1 MFPRRLLCGIFFAIA
16 VSTVSVSLADPQRA
30 ALQPITIVVPFPPGG
45 STDIVARVVAEHM
58 SSSLGTSV
66 IVENVS
72 GAGGSVG
79 LSRVARA
86 APDDRRTW
94 LVVSNW
100 TSHIGSPVLYPVQF
114 DIEKDFQ
121 PVARLTSV
129 PLMMIGS
136 PKMPAQDLKA
146 AISWLKGHADSATA
160 ATVGVGSA
168 SQLCTIDF
176 QNKTQTSFKLVPY
189 RGNAPAVQDVLGSQ
203 VDIMCGEA
211 SGMLPHVR
219 AGTVKAY
226 AVMAEKRWF
235 AAPDIPTS
243 EEAGAPGAGIT
254 FWHGLWAAKVT
265 SRETVLRLSQA
276 VTEAL
281 ADPVVTRRLTD
292 AGHEI
297 PASDQQ
303 SAAAL
308 DTLFHREAA
317 KWWPIIKAANIKAQ

>member
-1 MFPRRLLCGIFFAIA
+1 MSPRSLLRSILVAIV
-16 VSTVSVSLADPQRA
+16 VSNISVTSEDAKGA
-30 ALQPITIVVPFPPGG
+30 AINPVTIVVPFPPGG
-45 STDIVARVVAEHM
+45 STDILARVLAEHM
-58 SSSLGTSV
+58 NLSLGTSV
-66 IVENVS
+66 IVENIS
-72 GAGGSVG
+72 GAGGSLG
-79 LSRVARA
+79 LNRVARA
-86 APDDRRTW
+86 DPYDRRTW

-114 DIEKDFQ
+114 DIETDFQ

-146 AISWLKGHADSATA
+146 AIVWLKEHADTATA

-168 SQLCTIDF
+168 SQLCAIDF

-219 AGTVKAY
+219 GGTVKAY
-226 AVMAEKRWF
+226 AVMAQKRWF
-235 AAPDIPTS
+235 AAPEIPTS
-243 EEAGAPGAGIT
+243 EEAGAPGVGIT
-254 FWHGLWAAKVT
+254 FWHGMWAAKGT
-265 SRETVLRLSQA
+265 PRETVERLSHA
-276 VTEAL
+276 VAEAF
-281 ADPVVTRRLTD
+281 ADPIVIRRLTD

-297 PASDQQ
+297 PESEQQ

-308 DTLFHREAA
+308 DILFHKEAA
-317 KWWPIIKAANIKAQ
+317 KWWPIIKAANIQAQ

>member
-1 MFPRRLLCGIFFAIA
+1 MFSRSLLCGILAVIAISIA
-16 VSTVSVSLADPQRA
+16 SVVSADTQRA
-30 ALQPITIVVPFPPGG
+30 TPYPITIVVPFPPGG
-45 STDIVARVVAEHM
+45 STDILARVLAEHM
-58 SSSLGTSV
+58 SSSLGKSV
-66 IVENVS
+66 IVENIS
-72 GAGGSVG
+72 GAGGSLG
-79 LSRVARA
+79 LNRVARA
-86 APDDRRTW
+86 SSDDRRTW

-114 DIEKDFQ
+114 DIETDFQ

-146 AISWLKGHADSATA
+146 AISWLKDHADSATA

-168 SQLCTIDF
+168 SHLCAIDF

-211 SGMLPHVR
+211 SGMLPQVR
-219 AGTVKAY
+219 GGTVKAY

-235 AAPDIPTS
+235 AAPAIPTS
-243 EEAGAPGAGIT
+243 EEAGAPGVGIT
-254 FWHGLWAAKVT
+254 FWHGMWAAKVT
-265 SRETVLRLSQA
+265 PHETVARLSQA
-276 VTEAL
+276 VAEAF
-281 ADPVVTRRLTD
+281 ADPVVTKRLTD

-297 PASDQQ
+297 PATEQQ

-308 DTLFHREAA
+308 DVLFRKEAD
-317 KWWPIIKAANIKAQ
+317 KWWPIIKAANIREQ